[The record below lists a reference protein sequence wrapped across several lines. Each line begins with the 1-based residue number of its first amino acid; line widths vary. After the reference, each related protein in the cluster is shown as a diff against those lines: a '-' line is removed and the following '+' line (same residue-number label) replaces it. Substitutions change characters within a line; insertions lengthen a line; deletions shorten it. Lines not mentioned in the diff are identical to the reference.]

1 MPLSP
6 ELYSQAQQWI
16 DKDPDQATAEK
27 LQGFLKDEDEAA
39 LQQAFG
45 ERLAFG
51 TAGLRGLLGVGPGN
65 MNRLLIREAT
75 AGLGRFLL
83 DKRPSSK
90 EPSVVIAYDGRHG
103 SKDFATDATGVLT
116 ALGIPVRLYQSE
128 APTPLGA
135 FAVKELGTAAG
146 IVVTA
151 SHNPPQYNGYKVYQ
165 AGGTQINTP
174 VDGQIAAQIGEVAAS
189 SKAPDCLSLE
199 EAKQKG
205 LLSYLTPSMLQTYT
219 DKVLEYF
226 SASTSSAS
234 SEQLKQR
241 DALRIAYTPLHG
253 VGAPIAELLFKS
265 AGFSN
270 TWTVP
275 EQRSP
280 DPDFSTVKFPN
291 PEEEGAMDLVH
302 ALADDKEAHIAIAN
316 DPDADRLSVSA
327 RTRDGKIKQLTGDQI
342 GTILGDELMRR
353 AKCDKASNWS
363 LSTIVSSRM
372 LARLAQL
379 DGSKHRETLTGFKWL
394 GGEARRLIVEQGQ
407 NFLFAYEEAL
417 GYMVSPLV
425 WDKDGLSALLLLSL
439 LAADLHAA
447 GGQTLWTRLEE
458 IHRRTGLSVTFPRTI
473 RLAPGASGSAIMK
486 KLRANLPSTLA
497 GQQIVLVDDLL
508 THPPYDASKSDGGIP
523 KNDVIRFYIGQ
534 KSDEALSKE
543 EIKLTLPRIIIRPS
557 GTEPKVKI
565 YCESRIETLKE
576 GEQYDEKMEKLRRE
590 LEILA
595 DGFVELCQ

>member
-1 MPLSP
+1 
-6 ELYSQAQQWI
+6 
-16 DKDPDQATAEK
+16 
-27 LQGFLKDEDEAA
+27 
-39 LQQAFG
+39 
-45 ERLAFG
+45 
-51 TAGLRGLLGVGPGN
+51 
-65 MNRLLIREAT
+65 
-75 AGLGRFLL
+75 
-83 DKRPSSK
+83 
-90 EPSVVIAYDGRHG
+90 VIAYDGRHG
-103 SKDFATDATGVLT
+103 SKDFATDAAGVLA
-116 ALGIPVRLYQSE
+116 ALGIPVRLYE
-128 APTPLGA
+128 GVAPTPLGA
-135 FAVKELGTAAG
+135 FAVKKLETAAG
-146 IVVTA
+146 VVVTA

-174 VDGQIAAQIGEVAAS
+174 VDGQIAAQISEVAAS
-189 SKAPDCLSLE
+189 SRAPDCLSLQ
-199 EAKQKG
+199 EAEQKG
-205 LLSYLTPSMLQTYT
+205 LLSYLTTSMFQTYT
-219 DKVLEYF
+219 DELLEYF
-226 SASTSSAS
+226 SAAASSAS
-234 SEQLKQR
+234 SDQLKQR
-241 DALRIAYTPLHG
+241 ADLRIAYTPLHG

-270 TWTVP
+270 TWTVSK
-275 EQRSP
+275 QRFP

-327 RTRDGKIKQLTGDQI
+327 RTKDGEIKQLTGDQI

-353 AKCDKASNWS
+353 AKGDKASNWS

-379 DGSKHRETLTGFKWL
+379 DESKHRETLTGFKWL
-394 GGEARRLIVEQGQ
+394 GGEARRLTVEQGQ

-447 GGQTLWTRLEE
+447 GKQTLWTRLEE
-458 IHRRTGLSVTFPRTI
+458 IHRRAGLSVTFPRTI

-497 GQQIVLVDDLL
+497 GQRIVLVDDLL
-508 THPPYDASKSDGGIP
+508 THPPYDVSKSDGGIP
-523 KNDVIRFYIGQ
+523 KNDVIRFYNGQ
-534 KSDEALSKE
+534 KDDEALSKE
-543 EIKLTLPRIIIRPS
+543 EIELTLPRIIIRPS

-576 GEQYDEKMEKLRRE
+576 GEQYDDKMEALRRE
-590 LEILA
+590 LEVLA